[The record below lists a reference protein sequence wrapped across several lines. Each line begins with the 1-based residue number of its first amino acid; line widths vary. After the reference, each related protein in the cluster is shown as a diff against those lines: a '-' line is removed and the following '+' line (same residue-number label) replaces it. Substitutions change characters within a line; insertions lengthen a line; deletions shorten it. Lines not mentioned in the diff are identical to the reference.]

1 MHSSIKLGVMTKPS
15 KDSRKYFPRE
25 LLNEKQY
32 MNVFSICQ
40 VWQAL
45 RNEVTREILSR
56 FTEDAVK
63 YIDSILS
70 HGTYRPCCPT
80 PMDTSTP
87 HTDMRS
93 PDKMSRQVQH
103 NRQLHTSSLT

>member
-1 MHSSIKLGVMTKPS
+1 MHSSIKLGLMTKPS
-15 KDSRKYFPRE
+15 KDSRKYFPGE

-87 HTDMRS
+87 RDTRS
-93 PDKMSRQVQH
+93 ARP
-103 NRQLHTSSLT
+103 